1 MKTPLANDP
10 AIQAAWDLNETRRP
24 QVRLKDKLLFI
35 VPIPAGCYLL
45 ANDVVLAANSGGD
58 PLAALGNGL
67 VGSVESMGGFICF
80 FLALRAYFK
89 IRRAR
94 RAA

>member
-1 MKTPLANDP
+1 MNTDLANDP
-10 AIQAAWDLNETRRP
+10 AVQAAWELNQTRRG
-24 QVRLKDKLLFI
+24 QVRFKDRLLFI
-35 VPIPAGCYLL
+35 LPIPAGCYLL
-45 ANDVVLAANSGGD
+45 AKGVVLAANSGGD

-94 RAA
+94 REA